1 MASTQAI
8 GPLGRWQSGRG
19 NRAVGPLDRDLFP
32 AGLKE
37 KGREREHFLIENTFY
52 REHRIEGGGA

>member
-1 MASTQAI
+1 
-8 GPLGRWQSGRG
+8 
-19 NRAVGPLDRDLFP
+19 LDRDLFP

-37 KGREREHFLIENTFY
+37 EGREREHFLIENTFY